1 MRVFQPSHPWLYW
14 AVSCSEFGEENT
26 LVAQDSSQNML
37 FRSYVIFYSETKDQL
52 KDWAKQ
58 WALLWS
64 ATTSSQF
71 CWKIHLTQ
79 KMEWLVAARNLQSI
93 KTFWHLNWVSISRVV
108 ACFPQV
114 PVAAHSDCC
123 RLWNTLCLCLP
134 VLPAQAVPERCSQS
148 LPVDFA
154 LQTFDYLLEQPLG
167 RLPNLDSASWPMGCK
182 GFIASKITA

>member
-1 MRVFQPSHPWLYW
+1 M
-14 AVSCSEFGEENT
+14 SCSEFGEENT

-93 KTFWHLNWVSISRVV
+93 KTFLTLELSQYIKSGSMFSSSASCCPQRLLQTLKHPVFVLASPTCPSCAWALFPELACWFCPLNLWLPSRT
-108 ACFPQV
+108 AFGEI
-114 PVAAHSDCC
+114 AK
-123 RLWNTLCLCLP
+123 LGLCLLTNG
-134 VLPAQAVPERCSQS
+134 L
-148 LPVDFA
+148 
-154 LQTFDYLLEQPLG
+154 
-167 RLPNLDSASWPMGCK
+167 
-182 GFIASKITA
+182 